1 VHPFGPC
8 RTPYRENPRRAY
20 NTDGGL
26 IAPMNFA
33 NIRESSVRSI
43 EARCEARGHEAVVNC
58 DALPA
63 DLPVSTYRSTAA
75 LAVIWTGGAVA
86 DLYSPLS
93 TMQNW
98 IISPALL
105 DPGEPPF
112 SGTFT

>member
-1 VHPFGPC
+1 
-8 RTPYRENPRRAY
+8 
-20 NTDGGL
+20 
-26 IAPMNFA
+26 MNFA
-33 NIRESSVRSI
+33 NIRESSVRSV

-58 DALPA
+58 DALLA

-98 IISPALL
+98 IIFLFFACPTRIRVSRRSQEL
-105 DPGEPPF
+105 
-112 SGTFT
+112 SHKTVVQQS